1 MTAVRRVRLYEQISE
16 RLEGRIRDGEW
27 APGQELPSERD
38 LMKEFTV
45 GRPAVREA
53 LFELQRMGLIELRSG
68 ARARVA
74 TPDPKVVVTSLAGSA
89 RYLLSAPDGVRHF
102 QEARTFF
109 EIGLVREAARIAK
122 PDDIRHLRNALEAN
136 RQSIGD
142 LRRFEETD
150 VAFHYAIVVIPR
162 NPIYTAL
169 HAAII
174 EWLVEQRHTTLVY
187 PGQNEVGARAH
198 TAIYEAI
205 VAQDADLAE
214 QHMRDHLDQVA
225 KLYWQ
230 LRGQA

>member
-1 MTAVRRVRLYEQISE
+1 MTAVRRIRLYEQISE
-16 RLEGRIRDGEW
+16 RLERRIRDEEL

-38 LMKEFTV
+38 LMKEFGV

-53 LFELQRMGLIELRSG
+53 LFDLQKMGLLELRSG

-74 TPDPKVVVTSLAGSA
+74 TPNPKSVVTSLAGSA
-89 RYLLSAPDGVRHF
+89 RYLLSAPDGIRHF
-102 QEARTFF
+102 QDARTFF
-109 EIGLVREAARIAK
+109 ETGLVREAARIANA
-122 PDDIRHLRNALEAN
+122 DDIRHLRHALETN

-162 NPIYTAL
+162 NPIYKAL

-198 TAIYEAI
+198 ADICEAI
-205 VAQDADLAE
+205 AAHDVDLAE
-214 QHMRDHLDQVA
+214 KHMREHLDQVA

-230 LRGQA
+230 VRGQE